1 MLVAAFGAAV
11 DRLRFGHLFGPFALG
26 TIIEAGELPVEV
38 EIHGAGRSVAMLAHD
53 DLGDALEAIALEG
66 YRSGALTRG
75 QAGRLLGFDFWEEE
89 AFLKERHAVLP
100 YDQADLEADRADL
113 ARAESE

>member
-1 MLVAAFGAAV
+1 MTVL
-11 DRLRFGHLFGPFALG
+11 
-26 TIIEAGELPVEV
+26 IELPEDIARQLEAASPNVP
-38 EIHGAGRSVAMLAHD
+38 RR
-53 DLGDALEAIALEG
+53 ALEAIALEG

-75 QAGRLLGFDFWEEE
+75 QAGRLLGFDFWEVE

-100 YDQADLEADRADL
+100 YDQTDLEADRADL

>member
-1 MLVAAFGAAV
+1 MTV
-11 DRLRFGHLFGPFALG
+11 P
-26 TIIEAGELPVEV
+26 IELPED
-38 EIHGAGRSVAMLAHD
+38 IALQLKAAWPNMQRR
-53 DLGDALEAIALEG
+53 ALEAIALEG

-75 QAGRLLGFDFWEEE
+75 QAGQLLGLDFWEVE
-89 AFLKERHAVLP
+89 AFLKERQALLP